1 MPVVH
6 GDVADCPSRS
16 SPEWAAQKE
25 FALLTLV
32 AEHGTSKTKKLF
44 MQKQRIITMHLQST
58 GGQPS
63 QRRAATGAAAQQ
75 NAGRRPAPTECQL
88 ARRERS
94 QKRLRQKHLA
104 SKMWACIRV
113 ASRLLAW
120 RARACAAPGGESEVT
135 GRFLILTRK
144 PLPSGP
150 PGRIVFARPHL
161 TRKMLPVAFLAKPT
175 PAAPALPAPPPV
187 QPSPAQLAAAA
198 RASLDETE
206 LQDARGSKRDA
217 TARTPPPKS
226 NPTNPNPT
234 SPRMP
239 APAGTKKS
247 RGGAACAAALA
258 AAAPA
263 AAPQQCTATTYATAA
278 LAASNPPSTPT
289 APPHRANLTSA
300 ASSTLASAAH
310 RRAHDWW

>member
-6 GDVADCPSRS
+6 GDVADCPDRG

-25 FALLTLV
+25 FALLSLV
-32 AEHGTSKTKKLF
+32 AEHGTSKTKKLYL
-44 MQKQRIITMHLQST
+44 QKQRTFAFSLQST

-63 QRRAATGAAAQQ
+63 QRRAATDAAAQQ
-75 NAGRRPAPTECQL
+75 NAGRRPAATACQI

-94 QKRLRQKHLA
+94 QKKLRMKHLSSKLWA
-104 SKMWACIRV
+104 SIRV

-120 RARACAAPGGESEVT
+120 RARACAAPGCKPEVS
-135 GRFLILTRK
+135 GRFLVLTKTRSGYPLGHVLAK
-144 PLPSGP
+144 PY
-150 PGRIVFARPHL
+150 L
-161 TRKMLPVAFLAKPT
+161 TRKMLPVASLAKPT

-278 LAASNPPSTPT
+278 LAASNPPSTLT
-289 APPHRANLTSA
+289 APPHRASPTSA
-300 ASSTLASAAH
+300 VSSALAYAAG
-310 RRAHDWW
+310 RRDDDEW

>member
-6 GDVADCPSRS
+6 GDVADCPDRG

-32 AEHGTSKTKKLF
+32 AERGTSKTKKLF
-44 MQKQRIITMHLQST
+44 MQKQRIITLHLQST

-120 RARACAAPGGESEVT
+120 RARACATAGTHPEY
-135 GRFLILTRK
+135 
-144 PLPSGP
+144 GP
-150 PGRIVFARPHL
+150 HP
-161 TRKMLPVAFLAKPT
+161 K
-175 PAAPALPAPPPV
+175 PAAPALPVPQPAIAAFRWHSVSLAASTPPD
-187 QPSPAQLAAAA
+187 QHSSTQLVAAA

-206 LQDARGSKRDA
+206 LQDIRGSKRDA
-217 TARTPPPKS
+217 SARTPPPKS
-226 NPTNPNPT
+226 NPTHPNPT

-239 APAGTKKS
+239 APAGKKKS

-289 APPHRANLTSA
+289 APPHRANLTST
-300 ASSTLASAAH
+300 ASSALASAAQRH
-310 RRAHDWW
+310 ADDW

>member
-32 AEHGTSKTKKLF
+32 AEQGTSKTKKLF

-75 NAGRRPAPTECQL
+75 NAGRRPAPTQCQL

-104 SKMWACIRV
+104 SKMWASIRV

-120 RARACAAPGGESEVT
+120 RERTCAAHGCKGVT
-135 GRFLILTRK
+135 SWG
-144 PLPSGP
+144 PL
-150 PGRIVFARPHL
+150 VVTRPHL
-161 TRKMLPVAFLAKPT
+161 ARKALPWRFILAKPQVAKPK

-217 TARTPPPKS
+217 TARTPPPKP
-226 NPTNPNPT
+226 NPTRPNPT
-234 SPRMP
+234 SPRVP
-239 APAGTKKS
+239 APAGPKKS

-263 AAPQQCTATTYATAA
+263 AAPQQCTATTYATTA
-278 LAASNPPSTPT
+278 LAASNLSSTPT
-289 APPHRANLTSA
+289 APPHRANFTPT
-300 ASSTLASAAH
+300 ASHLALASAEGS
-310 RRAHDWW
+310 RDNGEW

>member
-6 GDVADCPSRS
+6 GDVADCPDRG

-32 AEHGTSKTKKLF
+32 AERGTSKTKKLF
-44 MQKQRIITMHLQST
+44 MQKQRIITLHLQST

-75 NAGRRPAPTECQL
+75 HAGRRPAPTECQL

-94 QKRLRQKHLA
+94 LKRLRQKHIA

-120 RARACAAPGGESEVT
+120 RARACAAPGCKPEVS
-135 GRFLILTRK
+135 GRFLVLTKTRSYPLGQILAK
-144 PLPSGP
+144 PY
-150 PGRIVFARPHL
+150 L
-161 TRKMLPVAFLAKPT
+161 TRKMLPVGLLPRPT

-234 SPRMP
+234 SQRMP

-300 ASSTLASAAH
+300 ASSALASTAH

>member
-1 MPVVH
+1 
-6 GDVADCPSRS
+6 
-16 SPEWAAQKE
+16 
-25 FALLTLV
+25 
-32 AEHGTSKTKKLF
+32 
-44 MQKQRIITMHLQST
+44 MQKQRIITQHLQST

-120 RARACAAPGGESEVT
+120 RARACAAPGCKPEVS
-135 GRFLILTRK
+135 GRFLVLTKTRSGYPLGHVLAK
-144 PLPSGP
+144 PY
-150 PGRIVFARPHL
+150 L
-161 TRKMLPVAFLAKPT
+161 TRKMLPVASLAKPT

-206 LQDARGSKRDA
+206 LQDTRGSKRDA
-217 TARTPPPKS
+217 TARTPPPKP
-226 NPTNPNPT
+226 NPTRPNPT
-234 SPRMP
+234 SPRVP
-239 APAGTKKS
+239 APAGPKKS

-263 AAPQQCTATTYATAA
+263 AAPQQCTATTYATTA
-278 LAASNPPSTPT
+278 LAASNLSSTPT
-289 APPHRANLTSA
+289 APPHRANFTPT
-300 ASSTLASAAH
+300 ASHLALASAAGS
-310 RRAHDWW
+310 RDDGEW

>member
-6 GDVADCPSRS
+6 GDVADCPCRS

-25 FALLTLV
+25 FALLSLV
-32 AEHGTSKTKKLF
+32 AEHGTSKTKKLYL
-44 MQKQRIITMHLQST
+44 QKQRTFAFSLQST

-63 QRRAATGAAAQQ
+63 QRRAATDAAAQQ
-75 NAGRRPAPTECQL
+75 NAGRRPAATACQI

-94 QKRLRQKHLA
+94 QKKLRMKHLSSKLWA
-104 SKMWACIRV
+104 SIRV

-144 PLPSGP
+144 PLPFG
-150 PGRIVFARPHL
+150 PGRKVLTRPHL
-161 TRKMLPVAFLAKPT
+161 TRKMLPVSLLPRPT

-263 AAPQQCTATTYATAA
+263 AAPQLCTATTYATAA
-278 LAASNPPSTPT
+278 LAASNPPYTPT
-289 APPHRANLTSA
+289 APPHRANLTQA

-310 RRAHDWW
+310 RRADEW

>member
-32 AEHGTSKTKKLF
+32 AEQGTSKTKKLF
-44 MQKQRIITMHLQST
+44 MQKQRIITLHLQST

-75 NAGRRPAPTECQL
+75 NAGRRPAPTQCQL

-104 SKMWACIRV
+104 SKMWASIRV

-120 RARACAAPGGESEVT
+120 RARACTVPGCKLVHLE
-135 GRFLILTRK
+135 GRFQVLTK
-144 PLPSGP
+144 PGLTTNWGCE
-150 PGRIVFARPHL
+150 RLVLTKPHL
-161 TRKMLPVAFLAKPT
+161 TRKVLPRSFLAKPR

-187 QPSPAQLAAAA
+187 IGYDVRGTISSPGLH
-198 RASLDETE
+198 
-206 LQDARGSKRDA
+206 
-217 TARTPPPKS
+217 
-226 NPTNPNPT
+226 
-234 SPRMP
+234 
-239 APAGTKKS
+239 AG
-247 RGGAACAAALA
+247 LL
-258 AAAPA
+258 P
-263 AAPQQCTATTYATAA
+263 
-278 LAASNPPSTPT
+278 
-289 APPHRANLTSA
+289 
-300 ASSTLASAAH
+300 
-310 RRAHDWW
+310 

>member
-6 GDVADCPSRS
+6 GDVADCPCRS

-25 FALLTLV
+25 FALLSLV
-32 AEHGTSKTKKLF
+32 AEHGTSKTKKLYL
-44 MQKQRIITMHLQST
+44 QKQRTFAFSLQST

-63 QRRAATGAAAQQ
+63 QRRAATDAAAQQ
-75 NAGRRPAPTECQL
+75 NAGRRPAATACQI

-94 QKRLRQKHLA
+94 QKKLRMKHLSSKLWA
-104 SKMWACIRV
+104 SIRV

-120 RARACAAPGGESEVT
+120 RARACAAPGCKPEVS
-135 GRFLILTRK
+135 GRFLVLTKTRSGYPLGHVLAK
-144 PLPSGP
+144 PY
-150 PGRIVFARPHL
+150 L
-161 TRKMLPVAFLAKPT
+161 TRKMLPVASLAKPT

-226 NPTNPNPT
+226 NPTNANLT

-263 AAPQQCTATTYATAA
+263 AAPQQCTATTYATTA
-278 LAASNPPSTPT
+278 LAASNLSSTPT
-289 APPHRANLTSA
+289 APPHRANFTPT
-300 ASSTLASAAH
+300 ASQLALASAAGS
-310 RRAHDWW
+310 RDDGEW

>member
-6 GDVADCPSRS
+6 GDVADCPDRG

-32 AEHGTSKTKKLF
+32 AERGTSKTKKLF
-44 MQKQRIITMHLQST
+44 MQKQRIITLHLQST

-120 RARACAAPGGESEVT
+120 RARACAAPGCVLG
-135 GRFLILTRK
+135 GRGTPYLVFTRK
-144 PLPSGP
+144 PLPGC
-150 PGRIVFARPHL
+150 GRHLALTKPHL
-161 TRKMLPVAFLAKPT
+161 TRKMLPVGFMAKPT
-175 PAAPALPAPPPV
+175 PAAPALPAPPPA

-206 LQDARGSKRDA
+206 LQDTRGSKRDA
-217 TARTPPPKS
+217 TARTPPPKP